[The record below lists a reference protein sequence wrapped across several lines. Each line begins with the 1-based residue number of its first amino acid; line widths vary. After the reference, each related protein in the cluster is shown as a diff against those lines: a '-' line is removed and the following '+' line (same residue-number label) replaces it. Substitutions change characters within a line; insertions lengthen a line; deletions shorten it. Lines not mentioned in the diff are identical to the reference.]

1 MVSIAN
7 QAPPNCPL
15 ATPGKFPSPGA
26 DCRGSFYARR
36 LDKQYQAPAVLPI
49 KAGVWHT
56 FQPLED
62 DTLIYCIHRRERDF
76 GEARPYRRRPSV
88 SPRAMSTMDIAL
100 AGLFGCTRDHHATYI
115 CGLLS
120 YATAMHEIGHIL
132 GRYQNSRRVMVRESW
147 AWVWARRNALM
158 WTPATQSC
166 LDCV

>member
-26 DCRGSFYARR
+26 DCRGSFYARK
-36 LDKQYQAPAVLPI
+36 LDKQYQAPAVLPS

-100 AGLFGCTRDHHATYI
+100 AGLFWLYERSPRHLYAGSSLTPRRCTRSAISWVAIRTVAASW
-115 CGLLS
+115 CGR
-120 YATAMHEIGHIL
+120 AGL
-132 GRYQNSRRVMVRESW
+132 GFGRGVMR
-147 AWVWARRNALM
+147 
-158 WTPATQSC
+158 
-166 LDCV
+166 

>member
-7 QAPPNCPL
+7 QAPPNCPP
-15 ATPGKFPSPGA
+15 ATPRNFPSPGA
-26 DCRGSFYARR
+26 DCRGSFYARK

-100 AGLFGCTRDHHATYI
+100 AGLFGCTKITTPPIYAGSSLTPRRCTRSAISWVAIRTVAASW
-115 CGLLS
+115 CGR
-120 YATAMHEIGHIL
+120 AGL
-132 GRYQNSRRVMVRESW
+132 GFGRGVMR
-147 AWVWARRNALM
+147 
-158 WTPATQSC
+158 
-166 LDCV
+166 